1 MVSNHKK
8 AVIIGETRLC
18 TQCAEYLLNNNWK
31 VISVVSDDKLVIEW
45 ANKNS
50 VSIVPIDKLGTIELG
65 NFYLF
70 SIINPHLIPDYFLTN
85 KKLLLA
91 LNYHDSPLPKYA
103 GVNSTTWAI
112 INNEKQHG
120 VTLHKIEHGVDE
132 GDIAAKSMVSI
143 EEDETTIS
151 LNLKCSE
158 HLLALFKEVITKI
171 NAGTLKFSKQNLANR
186 TYYGLKSIPDNY
198 GIING
203 IKDIETLSRLARGL
217 TFGDEYDNPVATTK
231 VALNGQFYIVE
242 DFNNKLI
249 QDSYKHDNNT
259 VLFNTTRDIYGN
271 KTNLKIKYTENVSI
285 STLSALVCFILAR
298 FFRDNF
304 IVSLYLTDEKVSSSL
319 RNLVDNRNFICIH
332 KNILDNSFGKLE
344 EYLADL
350 QKNYYSITKDFGYR
364 YQLQLLTD
372 VAITIGDVT
381 STDNHRMVIR
391 IKDNEIEVQGD
402 TSCKLQIDSIAEAI
416 TTLSSESIINELVT
430 ADLKHFNI
438 LNQAQYQKIVIDYNK
453 TERDYPKDKTVHQ
466 LFEEQV
472 LKTPDNIAVVYVDK
486 KLTYKELNNWL
497 VDWPFDLILYRLT
510 FCLRIL
516 LQYYLVFLILALQT
530 IGEQFYLLDNL
541 VRFYCNL

>member
-31 VISVVSDDKLVIEW
+31 VISIVSDDKLVIEW

-120 VTLHKIEHGVDE
+120 VDE

-143 EEDETTIS
+143 EEDETAIS

-259 VLFNTTRDIYGN
+259 VLFNTTRDIIMLN
-271 KTNLKIKYTENVSI
+271 
-285 STLSALVCFILAR
+285 
-298 FFRDNF
+298 
-304 IVSLYLTDEKVSSSL
+304 YLE
-319 RNLVDNRNFICIH
+319 
-332 KNILDNSFGKLE
+332 
-344 EYLADL
+344 
-350 QKNYYSITKDFGYR
+350 
-364 YQLQLLTD
+364 
-372 VAITIGDVT
+372 
-381 STDNHRMVIR
+381 
-391 IKDNEIEVQGD
+391 
-402 TSCKLQIDSIAEAI
+402 
-416 TTLSSESIINELVT
+416 
-430 ADLKHFNI
+430 
-438 LNQAQYQKIVIDYNK
+438 
-453 TERDYPKDKTVHQ
+453 
-466 LFEEQV
+466 
-472 LKTPDNIAVVYVDK
+472 
-486 KLTYKELNNWL
+486 LTY
-497 VDWPFDLILYRLT
+497 Y
-510 FCLRIL
+510 
-516 LQYYLVFLILALQT
+516 
-530 IGEQFYLLDNL
+530 
-541 VRFYCNL
+541 